1 MREPR
6 FYRRFDYDRRLLP
19 NPLLAELEAGVTD
32 IAGAKE
38 RSGLTIGYPGW
49 GLLYYVALCTIRP
62 GRHNLIIE
70 TGSNLG
76 CSTIV
81 LAQALA
87 DSNAP
92 GAVHTIEIDPATADR
107 ARDHIRRA
115 GLADRVVLHEGDS
128 KAVLPSLLADAP
140 PVRLAFL
147 DGSHDH
153 ADIRREFDLVE
164 PAMEPRGV
172 VIFDNTA
179 DLADPGE
186 DPRVFGA
193 LREIVSDR
201 RGQLVNFEFVSWH
214 TPGIAVWQKDPLADS
229 TAGDGPRR

>member
-19 NPLLAELEAGVTD
+19 NAVLAELEEGVVD
-32 IAGAKE
+32 IEGAKR

-49 GLLYYVALCTIRP
+49 GLLYSMTLCTLHPDRE
-62 GRHNLIIE
+62 NVIIE

-81 LAQALA
+81 LGQALA
-87 DSNAP
+87 DSGAP
-92 GAVHTIEIDPATADR
+92 GSVQTIEIDEATAAR
-107 ARDHIRRA
+107 ARANIERA
-115 GLADRVVLHEGDS
+115 GLSGLVTLHEGDS
-128 KAVLPSLLADAP
+128 RAVLPRILET
-140 PVRLAFL
+140 VRSVRVAFL
-147 DGSHDH
+147 DGSHDY
-153 ADIRREFDLVE
+153 ADIRREFELVE
-164 PAMEPRGV
+164 PRVEPRGV

-179 DLADPGE
+179 EMLEPGE
-186 DPRVFGA
+186 AGDPRVHGA
-193 LREIVSDR
+193 LREIVGSG

-229 TAGDGPRR
+229 VA